1 MESLESKKLAL
12 LRTLQIL
19 RHHSDFQHPLT
30 QKELLALLELE
41 YGIVLE
47 RKAVGRN
54 ISLLQEAGY
63 AIENGRKGCYL
74 DEREFED
81 AELRML
87 IDGVLCSRYIT
98 ERHSRDLIDKL
109 CGMSNKYFRSHVKNI
124 HSVGE
129 WSKTENQALFF
140 NIELID
146 DAINSGK
153 RLEFDYN
160 KYGID
165 KKLHR
170 TKTHVVSP
178 YQLLLH
184 NQRYY
189 LMARSERWKNITYL
203 RVDHITNMRI
213 LEEPLTPLNENDG
226 FEHGISYSELA
237 TSLPYMFTDKPQLVE
252 FLADEGIVDQV
263 VDWFG
268 DNARMSAED
277 GRVQVTV
284 RVSLQAMEY
293 WAMQYLNRVEI
304 LSPPSLRQTIAA
316 NLQNALKKYQDA

>member
-30 QKELLALLELE
+30 QKELLNLLELE

-54 ISLLQEAGY
+54 LSLLQEAGY
-63 AIENGRKGCYL
+63 AIEAGRRGCYL

-98 ERHSRDLIDKL
+98 ERHSKDLINKL
-109 CGMSNKYFRSHVKNI
+109 CAMSNKYFRSHVKNI

-129 WSKTENQALFF
+129 WSKTENQALFY

-146 DAINSGK
+146 DAIERGK
-153 RLEFDYN
+153 CLELDYN

-170 TKTHVVSP
+170 TKTHIVSP

-189 LMARSERWKNITYL
+189 LMARNEQWKNMCYL
-203 RVDHITNMRI
+203 RVDHITNMRV
-213 LEEPLTPLNENDG
+213 LEDKPITPLSENEG
-226 FEHGISYSELA
+226 FEHGIPYGELA
-237 TSLPYMFTDKPQLVE
+237 TAMPYMFTDKPQVVE
-252 FLADEGIVDQV
+252 FLADEGVVDQV

-268 DNARMSAED
+268 QNARLVSEN
-277 GRVQVTV
+277 GRVRVTV
-284 RVSLQAMEY
+284 RVSVQAMEF
-293 WAMQYLNRVEI
+293 WAMQYLNHVEI
-304 LSPPSLRQTIAA
+304 LSPSSLRDKLRS
-316 NLQNALKKYQDA
+316 NLQAAMQKYAE